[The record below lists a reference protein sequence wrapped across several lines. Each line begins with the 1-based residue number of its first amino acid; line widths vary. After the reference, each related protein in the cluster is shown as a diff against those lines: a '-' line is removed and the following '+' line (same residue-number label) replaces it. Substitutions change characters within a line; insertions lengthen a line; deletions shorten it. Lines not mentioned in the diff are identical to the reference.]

1 MLGDFSSLSSIVKTV
16 NQTIPLAGNN
26 GKVLDLNYP
35 KTSPDHILVQG
46 ILESGALASLT
57 FRSPIPRTVD
67 GTGWRW
73 IITGSAG
80 EIEITGPEASWQ
92 YGSAGTQL
100 KYRIGGEDT
109 IARDYPLPLDEI
121 GPQINMVAFPGV
133 NTAHLYETF
142 AKGDKDRYATFED
155 ALRTQRLLDRILVAA
170 GGK

>member
-1 MLGDFSSLSSIVKTV
+1 MKTV
-16 NQTIPLAGNN
+16 NQTIPLAGDD
-26 GKVLDLNYP
+26 GKIIDPSYP

-46 ILESGALASLT
+46 VLESGALASLT

-80 EIEITGPEASWQ
+80 EVEITGPEASWQ

-100 KYRIGGEDT
+100 KYRIGGENT
-109 IARDYPLPLDEI
+109 ITRDYPLLLDEI
-121 GPQINMVAFPGV
+121 NPEIAMVAYPGV

-142 AKGDKDRYATFED
+142 AKTDSDRYATFED
-155 ALRTQRLLDRILVAA
+155 ALRTQRLLDRILLAA
-170 GGK
+170 GRK